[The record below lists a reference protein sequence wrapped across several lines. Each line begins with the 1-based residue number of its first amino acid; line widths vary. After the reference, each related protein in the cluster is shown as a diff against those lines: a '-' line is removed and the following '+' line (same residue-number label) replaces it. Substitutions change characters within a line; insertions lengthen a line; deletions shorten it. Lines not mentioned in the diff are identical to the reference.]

1 MRDCV
6 DKKTR
11 DPNMELL
18 RIIAMVMI
26 VSHHFAVHSGF
37 DLEAGAVT
45 LPRAW
50 IEWMAMGGKVGVDI
64 FVLISG
70 YFLIGDAGRMFD
82 LKKILRFWGQVF
94 FYSMGAYLVFGA
106 AGVSGFSVKT
116 FIKAAFPITFSAY
129 WFASTYFVM
138 YLLHPF
144 VNKFLLGFKKK
155 EYQRLLILQF
165 TCWCVIPTFTTSSY
179 QGNSLIWFLCL
190 YSLAGYIRLFGLDLR
205 IRSGHYLGMWIVFS
219 SLTYLSAVVLCIL
232 EERFAVLAGHSRYFY
247 GAEKLSVFLVSVS
260 LFMAVERA
268 KVRCPA
274 WINLFASATFG
285 VYLIHDNNIVRY
297 FLWRDVAKNSRYQ
310 DSAFLIIYSVI
321 VVALV
326 YILCTAIDL
335 VRKYTVEKIYLKAVD
350 ACIKNRSFCSSINGC
365 KK

>member
-1 MRDCV
+1 MRNRV

-11 DPNMELL
+11 DPNMESL

-26 VSHHFAVHSGF
+26 VFHHFAVHSGF
-37 DLEAGAVT
+37 ELEAGVVT

-50 IEWMAMGGKVGVDI
+50 IELTAMGGKVGVDI

-70 YFLIGDAGRMFD
+70 YFLIHDVGRSFD
-82 LKKILRFWGQVF
+82 SRKILRFCGQVF
-94 FYSMGAYLVFGA
+94 FYSIGFYLVFGA
-106 AGVSGFSVKT
+106 AGVIDFSIET

-129 WFASTYFVM
+129 WFASTYFVL

-144 VNKFLLGFKKK
+144 LNKFLLGLKKK
-155 EYQRLLILQF
+155 EYQRLLILQL

-179 QGNSLIWFLCL
+179 QGNALIWFICL
-190 YSLAGYIRLFGLDLR
+190 YSLAGYIRLFGLDPR
-205 IRSGHYLGMWIVFS
+205 IRSGHYLCMGAFFS
-219 SLTYLSAVVLCIL
+219 ALTYLSTIVLCIL
-232 EERFAVLAGHSRYFY
+232 EERYTVLAGHSRYFL
-247 GAEKLSVFLVSVS
+247 GAEKLSVFLISVS

-268 KVRCPA
+268 KVQFPA
-274 WINLFASATFG
+274 WIGLFASATFG

-297 FLWRDVAKNSRYQ
+297 FLWRDVAKNSAYQ
-310 DSAFLIIYSVI
+310 DSAFLIVYSVI
-321 VVALV
+321 VVGVV
-326 YILCTAIDL
+326 YILCTAVDL
-335 VRKYTVEKIYLKAVD
+335 VRRYTVEKIYMKAVD